1 MLYTATVAER
11 VITLDKTEFHQDAV
25 GKDFVTLVLDEEW
38 SGTEFTIVVFY
49 RGRTSR
55 GTSEICG
62 KRLWYGEPVDV
73 PPEALTEAGDLRLT
87 VLGVWPDGD
96 RIVTCEME
104 DGGEVCWS
112 GAHDVDWAV
121 EPGEDAIDALIRMV
135 KASAAAA
142 EDAAQSADAAE
153 EAAKRAE
160 EVASQTAIPEGGE
173 AGQFL
178 TKTAEGPEWADLP
191 VAEETDPT
199 VPAWA
204 KADVKPTYT
213 AAEVGAD
220 ASGAAAQ
227 ALADANAYTDEAI
240 EALPTPDVSGQ
251 IAAHNASGA
260 AHSDIRNNLS
270 AVSQRLNAL
279 ADSDDTTLDQLSE
292 VVAYIKDNRELI
304 DSVTGS
310 VDSKVEAALAEAKA
324 SGEFDGPQGAQ
335 GEQGI
340 QGVQGPAGV
349 GVSSVEQTTTS
360 TADGG
365 LNVFTV
371 TLTDGSA
378 LTFTVRN
385 GSKGSQGEQGEQG
398 EQGPKG
404 DTGAT
409 GATGAAGYTP
419 VRGTDYWTAADIAE
433 IKGYVDEAILG
444 GAW

>member
-1 MLYTATVAER
+1 MLYTASVAER

-25 GKDFVTLVLDEEW
+25 GADFVDLSLDSEW
-38 SGTEFTIVVFY
+38 DGAEFTVIVFY

-142 EDAAQSADAAE
+142 EKAAQSAESAE
-153 EAAKRAE
+153 AIAK
-160 EVASQTAIPEGGE
+160 
-173 AGQFL
+173 AGYL
-178 TKTAEGPEWADLP
+178 PMDGATGAWLRKTADASEWADLP
-191 VAEETDPT
+191 AETDPT

-204 KADVKPTYT
+204 KAATKPAYT

-227 ALADANAYTDEAI
+227 ALADANAYTDAAI
-240 EALPTPDVSGQ
+240 EAIPVPDVSAQ
-251 IAAHNASGA
+251 IAAHNASGS
-260 AHSDIRNNLS
+260 AHSDIRGNVTALS
-270 AVSQRLNAL
+270 NRLNAL
-279 ADSDDTTLDQLSE
+279 ADSDDAMLDQLSE
-292 VVAYIKDNRELI
+292 VVAYIKANRELI

-324 SGEFDGPQGAQ
+324 SGEFDGPQGPQ
-335 GEQGI
+335 GEQGT
-340 QGVQGPAGV
+340 QGEKGDKGDTGAAGTNATITSASATV
-349 GVSSVEQTTTS
+349 DANTGTPSV
-360 TADGG
+360 
-365 LNVFTV
+365 TV
-371 TLTDGSA
+371 TLGGTASA
-378 LTFTVRN
+378 RTFAFAFKN
-385 GSKGSQGEQGEQG
+385 LKGAKGDTGDTG
-398 EQGPKG
+398 ATGPKG

-409 GATGAAGYTP
+409 GATGEAGYTP
-419 VRGTDYWTAADIAE
+419 VRGTDYWTAADIAT
-433 IKGYVDEAILG
+433 IKGYVDDAILG

>member
-1 MLYTATVAER
+1 MLYTASVAER

-25 GKDFVTLVLDEEW
+25 GVDFVDLSLDSEW
-38 SGTEFTIVVFY
+38 DGAEFTVIVFY

-112 GAHDVDWAV
+112 GAHDVDWTV
-121 EPGEDAIDALIRMV
+121 EPGEDAIDALVRMV

-142 EDAAQSADAAE
+142 EEAAASADAAE
-153 EAAKRAE
+153 EAARRAE
-160 EVASQTAIPEGGE
+160 EVASQTNIPTDGE

-178 TKTAEGPEWADLP
+178 TKTADGPEWADLP

-204 KADVKPTYT
+204 KAATKPTYT

-227 ALADANAYTDEAI
+227 ALADANAYTDA
-240 EALPTPDVSGQ
+240 AMSGQ

-292 VVAYIKDNRELI
+292 VVAYIKANRELI
-304 DSVTGS
+304 DAVTGA

-324 SGEFDGPQGAQ
+324 SGEFDGPQGLQ
-335 GEQGI
+335 GETGPQGEK
-340 QGVQGPAGV
+340 GDKGDTGAAGTNATITSASATV
-349 GVSSVEQTTTS
+349 DANTGTPSV
-360 TADGG
+360 
-365 LNVFTV
+365 TV
-371 TLTDGSA
+371 TLGGTASA
-378 LTFTVRN
+378 RTFAFAFKN
-385 GSKGSQGEQGEQG
+385 LKGAKGDTGDTG
-398 EQGPKG
+398 ATGPKG
-404 DTGAT
+404 DTGD
-409 GATGAAGYTP
+409 TGAAGYTP
-419 VRGTDYWTAADIAE
+419 VRGTDYWTEADIAE

>member
-121 EPGEDAIDALIRMV
+121 EPGEDAIDALVRMV

-142 EDAAQSADAAE
+142 EEAAQSADAAE

-178 TKTAEGPEWADLP
+178 TKTADGPEWADLP

-227 ALADANAYTDEAI
+227 ALADANAYTDAAI

-279 ADSDDTTLDQLSE
+279 ADSDDATLDQLSE
-292 VVAYIKDNRELI
+292 VVAYIKANRELI

-310 VDSKVEAALAEAKA
+310 VNSKVEAALAEAKA
-324 SGEFDGPQGAQ
+324 SGEFDGPAGPQ

-340 QGVQGPAGV
+340 QGPKGDKGDTGEAGTNATITGASATVDANTGTPAV
-349 GVSSVEQTTTS
+349 
-360 TADGG
+360 
-365 LNVFTV
+365 TV
-371 TLTDGSA
+371 TLGGTADA
-378 LTFTVRN
+378 RTFAFAFKN
-385 GSKGSQGEQGEQG
+385 LKGA
-398 EQGPKG
+398 KG

-409 GATGAAGYTP
+409 GATGETGAAGYTP